1 MRRVLKWW
9 PVLLVG
15 AALAAGYVWYKDKYA
30 STSVAQ
36 AETRAF
42 TVIQGTLTASIS
54 PTGEVY
60 APRTAQLSFDVGKA
74 TLIELNVVAGQQVKA
89 GDVLARI
96 DTAALEN
103 AVLQA
108 EAALTV
114 AQDNLAQV
122 SAPYT
127 ELDLL
132 QATVAVTQAQASLL
146 QAQKNLEQAKN
157 PYTALD
163 RLQAAVAVTQAEV
176 ALKEAQENLADVK
189 AGPTEAELASAE
201 AALKSA
207 QAQYEKLLAAPDPD
221 TVENAKL
228 ALDQAKN
235 SLWSAQM
242 NRDAVCGQVPQG
254 GSSVQCDT
262 AKVNVLNAEIKV
274 YQAEKDYYAAQEPAS
289 EVDLASAAAQV
300 KQAQAALQQLR
311 QSPTALAIAQAEAKV
326 TQAEY
331 NLAQAQD
338 ALAKI
343 ESGPSIEDIQ
353 VAEAQ
358 VAQAEYNLAQAQN
371 TLAKVKSG
379 PRAEDVR
386 VAEAQVVNAQ
396 ANLDEAK
403 AALAAA
409 TMVAPFDGTVISVG
423 AEVGDPVSTGQVIVT
438 IADLENLQI
447 LATIDETDISKVEV
461 GQRVEITFDAF
472 PNKRFSGQVLEV
484 PLQGTLNQSVVVYS
498 VPISLE
504 GAEDT
509 PLKAGMTANLKI
521 IVGRSENALLVPAM
535 AVQQSGAGSVVLLQD
550 VQTGATVVTPVEVG
564 LGDGTYVEILSGL
577 KVGDRVSV
585 SYSSTEEMQ
594 TIMQWRGDRIIEG
607 GIPAGGMPG
616 GIPSGG
622 GQRRISP

>member
-1 MRRVLKWW
+1 MKRILKWW
-9 PVLLVG
+9 PVLLVVV
-15 AALAAGYVWYKDKYA
+15 ALVVGYVWYRDKHA
-30 STSVAQ
+30 GGAAVA
-36 AETRAF
+36 AGEVRYFA
-42 TVIQGTLTASIS
+42 VMQGTLIASIS
-54 PTGEVY
+54 PTGQVY
-60 APRTAQLSFDVGKA
+60 APRSAELSFDVGKA
-74 TLIELNVVAGQQVKA
+74 TLIELNVAPGRQVKA

-108 EAALTV
+108 EAALTA

-127 ELDLL
+127 ELDRL
-132 QATVAVTQAQASLL
+132 QATVAVTQAQVSLL

-157 PYTALD
+157 PYTALE

-207 QAQYEKLLAAPDPD
+207 QTQYEKLLAAPDPD

-254 GSSVQCDT
+254 GSSVQCDS

-274 YQAEKDYYAAQEPAS
+274 YQAEKEYYAAQEPAS
-289 EVDLASAAAQV
+289 EVDLATAAAQV
-300 KQAQAALQQLR
+300 KQAQATLRQLR
-311 QSPTALAIAQAEAKV
+311 ESPTALAIAQAEAKV
-326 TQAEY
+326 RQAEY

-338 ALAKI
+338 TLAKI
-343 ESGPSIEDIQ
+343 ESGPSAEDIRA
-353 VAEAQ
+353 AEAQ
-358 VAQAEYNLAQAQN
+358 VAQAEYNLAQALH
-371 TLAKVKSG
+371 TLAKIESG
-379 PRAEDVR
+379 PSAEDVR

-409 TMVAPFDGTVISVG
+409 TMVAPFDGTIISVG
-423 AEVGDPVSTGQVIVT
+423 AEVGDTVSTGQVIIT
-438 IADLENLQI
+438 IADLEKLQI
-447 LATIDETDISKVEV
+447 LATIDETDISQVEV
-461 GQRVEITFDAF
+461 GQPVQITFDAF
-472 PNKRFSGQVLEV
+472 PNRRFSGRVLEV
-484 PLQGTLNQSVVVYS
+484 PLQGTLSQSIVVYS

-504 GAEDT
+504 GAEGT
-509 PLKAGMTANLKI
+509 PLKAGMTANLTI

-535 AVQQSGAGSVVLLQD
+535 AVQQGETGSVVRLQD
-550 VQTGATVVTPVEVG
+550 AQTGATVMTPVEVG
-564 LGDGTYVEILSGL
+564 LSDGTYAEILSGL
-577 KVGDRVSV
+577 KVGDRVAV
-585 SYSSTEEMQ
+585 SYSSTEQMQ
-594 TIMQWRGDRIIEG
+594 TIMQWGGNRIIQ
-607 GIPAGGMPG
+607 GGMPAG
-616 GIPSGG
+616 RMPSGG
-622 GQRRISP
+622 GQERMGP